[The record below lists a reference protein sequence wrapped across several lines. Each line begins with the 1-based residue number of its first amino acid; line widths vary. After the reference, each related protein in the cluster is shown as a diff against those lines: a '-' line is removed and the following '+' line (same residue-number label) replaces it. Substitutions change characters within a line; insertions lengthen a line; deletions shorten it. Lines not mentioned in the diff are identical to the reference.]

1 MKSITRYL
9 LPLMVVFSIL
19 LTACGGAT
27 STATQAPAATQATE
41 APAATESPAA
51 TEPAATGS
59 PAATEAPGAT
69 EAPAGTITCP
79 DGVEGMSI
87 EMWSPFTGPDGDE
100 MTGLADQFSS
110 ENPCKI
116 TVSHV
121 AQPEYVQKL
130 EAAAAA
136 GQLPAMTA
144 VRAINVGQ
152 LAARGVL
159 KPLSPDVMNILGGD
173 AFASDFPKD
182 IWALGE
188 YKGDRY
194 SIPLDVNPLV
204 MFYNKDLF
212 EKAGIEPPGAEPWTR
227 EQFEDALTKLEAIKA
242 TPVSLG
248 TAFQA
253 AALWQALVRQ
263 YGGELTDPEGK
274 TATYNSDAGV
284 KALEKIKELR
294 DKYTPDV
301 SGTGDPE
308 VNVFKQGNVGMT
320 FHGPWWISD
329 LAKLDFVGF
338 APLPTIGDQPAT
350 WGGSHQLALTTDD
363 PATQAAA
370 AVWIKWLSDNSAQ
383 WSKAGQIPARTSER
397 ENPELAT
404 ISPPIANIIES
415 ANTVKILPPVPAL
428 EPALWDQFGATI
440 DAYLAGDVTDAK
452 AALDAANAKSQA
464 VMDENVSTY
473 GG

>member
-1 MKSITRYL
+1 MKRITRYL
-9 LPLMVVFSIL
+9 LPLMLVFSLL
-19 LTACGGAT
+19 LTACGGA
-27 STATQAPAATQATE
+27 ATPAATSAPATSAPATEAATE
-41 APAATESPAA
+41 APTTAATEAA
-51 TEPAATGS
+51 TQ
-59 PAATEAPGAT
+59 AATEAPGAT
-69 EAPAGTITCP
+69 QAPAGAIECP
-79 DGVEGMSI
+79 AGVEGTSI

-100 MTGLADQFSS
+100 MTALADQFSS

-121 AQPEYVQKL
+121 AQPDYVQKL

-152 LAARGVL
+152 LAARNVL
-159 KPLSPDVMNILGGD
+159 KPFSADVMNILGGD
-173 AFASDFPKD
+173 AFASDFPAD
-182 IWALGE
+182 LWALGE
-188 YKGDRY
+188 YKGERY
-194 SIPLDVNPLV
+194 SVPLDVNPLV

-212 EKAGIEPPGAEPWTR
+212 EKAGIEPPGKDPWTR
-227 EQFEDALTKLEAIKA
+227 EQFEDALKKLEAINV

-263 YGGELTDPEGK
+263 YGGSLTDPEGK

-294 DKYTPDV
+294 DKYTPDI

-363 PATQAAA
+363 ATAQAAA
-370 AVWIKWLSDNSAQ
+370 AVWMRWLSDNSEQ
-383 WSKAGQIPARTSER
+383 WAKAGQVPARTSAR
-397 ENPELAT
+397 EDPNITKIA
-404 ISPPIANIIES
+404 PPIADILES

-428 EPALWDQFGATI
+428 EPALWDQFGAVI

-452 AALDAANAKSQA
+452 AALDEANAKSQQ
-464 VMDENVSTY
+464 VMDENVSTFE
-473 GG
+473 

>member
-1 MKSITRYL
+1 MKKITRYL
-9 LPLMVVFSIL
+9 LPVMVVFSIL
-19 LTACGGAT
+19 LTACGGG
-27 STATQAPAATQATE
+27 AATQPPAATE
-41 APAATESPAA
+41 APATTAPTEATEA
-51 TEPAATGS
+51 

-69 EAPAGTITCP
+69 EAPAGGTAECP
-79 DGVEGMSI
+79 AGVDGMSI

-110 ENPCKI
+110 ENTCGI
-116 TVSHV
+116 TVTHV

-130 EAAAAA
+130 EAGAAA

-144 VRAINVGQ
+144 VRAVNVAQ
-152 LAARGVL
+152 LAARNVL
-159 KPLSPDVMNILGGD
+159 KPFSNEATAVLGEDVAG
-173 AFASDFPKD
+173 DFPE
-182 IWALGE
+182 ALWNVGM
-188 YKGDRY
+188 YKGARY
-194 SIPLDVNPLV
+194 SFPLDVHPLI

-212 EKAGIEPPGAEPWTR
+212 EQAGIEPPGKEPWTR
-227 EQFEDALTKLEAIKA
+227 EQFEDALTKLEATNV

-253 AALWQALVRQ
+253 AALWQALIRQ
-263 YGGELTDPEGK
+263 YGGSLTDPEGK
-274 TATYNSDAGV
+274 TAMYNSDAGV

-308 VNVFKQGNVGMT
+308 VNVFKQGNVGIT

-329 LAKLDFVGF
+329 LQKLDFVGF

-350 WGGSHQLALTTDD
+350 WGGSHQLAFTTDD
-363 PATQAAA
+363 PTTQAAG
-370 AVWIKWLSDNSAQ
+370 AVWIKWLSEHSAD
-383 WSKAGQIPARTSER
+383 WAKAGQVPARESVR
-397 ENPELAT
+397 NDPNLA
-404 ISPPIANIIES
+404 SVAAPIAEVAES
-415 ANTVKILPPVPAL
+415 ANMVVIPAQAPAL

-452 AALDAANAKSQA
+452 AALDEANAKSQA
-464 VMDENVSTY
+464 VMDENISTY

>member
-1 MKSITRYL
+1 MKTITRSIFPML
-9 LPLMVVFSIL
+9 LLCSL
-19 LTACGGAT
+19 LLSACGGA
-27 STATQAPAATQATE
+27 ATQPPAATQA
-41 APAATESPAA
+41 APQATE
-51 TEPAATGS
+51 
-59 PAATEAPGAT
+59 AATEAATQAAGATQAPGGAT
-69 EAPAGTITCP
+69 ECPA
-79 DGVEGMSI
+79 GVEGTSI
-87 EMWSPFTGPDGDE
+87 EMWSPLTGPDGDE
-100 MTGLADQFSS
+100 MTALADQFSK

-116 TVSHV
+116 TVAHV
-121 AQPEYVQKL
+121 AQPDYVQKL

-136 GQLPAMTA
+136 GQLPAMTV

-152 LAARGVL
+152 LAARNVL
-159 KPLSPDVMNILGGD
+159 KPMSPDIMNILGGD
-173 AFASDFPKD
+173 AVADDFPKD
-182 IWALGE
+182 LWALGM
-188 YKGDRY
+188 YKDQRY

-212 EKAGIEPPGAEPWTR
+212 QKAGIEPPGKEPWTQQ
-227 EQFEDALTKLEAIKA
+227 QFNDALTKLEAIKV

-263 YGGELTDPEGK
+263 YGGDLTDPEGK

-329 LAKLDFVGF
+329 LQKLDFVGF

-363 PATQAAA
+363 PKTQAAA
-370 AVWIKWLSDNSAQ
+370 AVWIKWLSEHSVQ
-383 WSKAGQIPARTSER
+383 WAKAGQVPARTSQR
-397 ENPELAT
+397 EDPNLAT
-404 ISPPIANIIES
+404 IAPPIANIIES

-428 EPALWDQFGATI
+428 EPALWDQFGSVI
-440 DAYLAGDVTDAK
+440 DAYLAGDTKDAK
-452 AALDAANAKSQA
+452 AALDAANAKSQQTI
-464 VMDENVSTY
+464 DENVSTY
-473 GG
+473 GE

>member
-1 MKSITRYL
+1 MKKITRYL

-19 LTACGGAT
+19 LTACGGG
-27 STATQAPAATQATE
+27 AATQPPAATE
-41 APAATESPAA
+41 APATTAPAEATEA
-51 TEPAATGS
+51 

-69 EAPAGTITCP
+69 EAPAGGTAECP
-79 DGVEGMSI
+79 AGVDGMSI

-110 ENPCKI
+110 ENTCGI
-116 TVSHV
+116 TVTHV

-130 EAAAAA
+130 EAGAAA

-144 VRAINVGQ
+144 VRAVNVAQ
-152 LAARGVL
+152 LAARNVL
-159 KPLSPDVMNILGGD
+159 KPFSNEATAVLGEDVAG
-173 AFASDFPKD
+173 DFPE
-182 IWALGE
+182 ALWNVGM
-188 YKGDRY
+188 YKGARY
-194 SIPLDVNPLV
+194 SFPLDVHPLI

-212 EKAGIEPPGAEPWTR
+212 EQAGIEPPGKEPWTR
-227 EQFEDALTKLEAIKA
+227 EQFEDALTKLEATNV

-253 AALWQALVRQ
+253 AALWQALIRQ
-263 YGGELTDPEGK
+263 YGGSLTDPEGK
-274 TATYNSDAGV
+274 TAMYNSDAGV

-308 VNVFKQGNVGMT
+308 VNVFKQGNVGIT

-329 LAKLDFVGF
+329 LQKLDFVGF

-350 WGGSHQLALTTDD
+350 WGGSHQLAFTTDD
-363 PATQAAA
+363 PTTQAAG
-370 AVWIKWLSDNSAQ
+370 AVWIKWLSEHSAD
-383 WSKAGQIPARTSER
+383 WAKAGQVPARESVR
-397 ENPELAT
+397 NDPNLA
-404 ISPPIANIIES
+404 SVAAPIAEVAES
-415 ANTVKILPPVPAL
+415 ANMVVIPAQAPAL

-452 AALDAANAKSQA
+452 AALDEANAKSQA
-464 VMDENVSTY
+464 VMDENISTY